1 MHDIIDSI
9 NCNTGC
15 LDSHANH
22 VDNDNHEVQNQH
34 HNEALRMID
43 RMTNGNIKS
52 WLILDNADDNV
63 NIEMKQLNLIS
74 NGIDVIDTTSNMDII
89 TRLFVQHV

>member
-1 MHDIIDSI
+1 
-9 NCNTGC
+9 
-15 LDSHANH
+15 
-22 VDNDNHEVQNQH
+22 
-34 HNEALRMID
+34 
-43 RMTNGNIKS
+43 MTNGNIKS

-74 NGIDVIDTTSNMDII
+74 NGIDVIDTTSNMGIV